1 MVRWTAP
8 LFIEMATVTS
18 MAMQAAPNRLAGELP
33 TKQTWNIETDET
45 GKLPNGFSNEV
56 GRWEVA
62 KDGNNHVLAQKA
74 KNDDAIFN
82 VALAEGTSYK
92 DLDLSV
98 RMRAVD
104 GETDRGGGLVWRAKD
119 KRYYYICRYNPLRGA
134 SYRVYKVVDGKRTQ
148 LQVLILPEDL
158 EWHTLRVT
166 MKGNR
171 VTCYFDG
178 KKSLEVEDSTFPEA
192 GRIGLWSKSDARSY
206 FDDLTVSSP
215 E

>member
-1 MVRWTAP
+1 MKKTPASSIRAASCTLGCAVLSASLWAGDGARKRWDFEADTPGA
-8 LFIEMATVTS
+8 IA
-18 MAMQAAPNRLAGELP
+18 R
-33 TKQTWNIETDET
+33 
-45 GKLPNGFSNEV
+45 GFSNEV
-56 GRWEVA
+56 GQWEVA
-62 KDGNNHVLAQKA
+62 RDGDNQVLAQKA
-74 KNDDAIFN
+74 RNEDATFN
-82 VALAEGTSYK
+82 VALVEGTSYK

-98 RMRAVD
+98 RMKAVE

-119 KRYYYICRYNPLRGA
+119 KKNYYICRYNPLRGA

-166 MKGNR
+166 MKGGHII
-171 VTCYFDG
+171 CFFDG
-178 KKSLEVEDSTFPEA
+178 KKSLEVDDATFPDA

-206 FDDLTVSSP
+206 FDDLTVSST